1 VGRSVILAAM
11 PGTTE
16 SRKNP
21 LPFYG
26 SFASFE
32 RVIAYW
38 KADIIPRR
46 IDSASLAAITRD
58 EAPRIVSGFKS
69 LSWIDEDYHATDDLR
84 MIVDSYREESWQK
97 TFSGILRRAYAFIPD
112 KWDELTPER
121 LHTAFVNHAG
131 RDIGAVRSAE
141 TFFIAAAASAAIRLS
156 SGLAN
161 RTPRLRVKR
170 AAKVINSEEPGMA
183 QNGGDNIKAPA
194 STPAVD
200 QILDLLALIDE
211 IDMTEKEKMAVLTVM
226 SYLRRSAA
234 TKAAKNAA

>member
-1 VGRSVILAAM
+1 VSA
-11 PGTTE
+11 TE
-16 SRKNP
+16 SKKP

-46 IDSASLAAITRD
+46 IDSTSLAVAAKD
-58 EAPRIVSGFKS
+58 DAPRIVSGFKN
-69 LSWIDEDYHATDDLR
+69 LGWIDEDHHATDDLR

-97 TFSGILRRAYAFIPD
+97 TFSGVLRRAYAFVPD

-121 LHTAFVNHAG
+121 LHTAFVKHAG
-131 RDIGAVRSAE
+131 RDLGAVRSAE
-141 TFFIAAAASAAIRLS
+141 TFFIAAAASAGIPLS

-170 AAKVINSEEPGMA
+170 AIQVNINSVE
-183 QNGGDNIKAPA
+183 GGDKIEATA
-194 STPAVD
+194 STSVVD
-200 QILDLLALIDE
+200 QIWDLLALIDE
-211 IDMTEKEKMAVLTVM
+211 TDMTEKEKMAVLTVM
-226 SYLRRSAA
+226 SYLRRRAA
-234 TKAAKNAA
+234 PKVAKNAA